1 MSTFTYPGVYIEELS
16 SGVHTITGVATS
28 IAAFVGWAP
37 MGPVTEATLVES
49 WAQYQSL
56 FGGLDSRSLLGY
68 AVNQFFA
75 NGGQQAYIIRLVWQQ
90 ALPPAPGTFPL
101 PAATSVAAGLGSAVT
116 QISASVGSI
125 TSAPVHLSVGTPVL
139 QGITISP
146 GNLPPIPYGISITFS
161 ATGNYSDGSTGAP
174 PSVAWSSSNPSV
186 ISFTS
191 GGTAVAQTQPGTA
204 VITATSGAISGSI
217 TVTITPAALMSITV
231 APASISLPAGQGV
244 PASGPPLGPTQQLT
258 ATANYADGTTKDV
271 TNVATWSPLPPTS
284 LPSSATA
291 VTATGLV
298 IAGNTAGPTTV
309 SAACFGVTGSAT
321 ATIAAAAVA
330 SVIIQQSAPVL
341 TANQTLP
348 LSAVVNFTDGTSS
361 AGSGTWTSSNTAS
374 ATISGN
380 SVKSTSTPGVS
391 TITFTTTVGGQ
402 TFTAG
407 TTLTVTGATL
417 NAISITPLN
426 PSVAQGLTLQ
436 LKATGFYSDGTS
448 ADLTTIADW
457 TTASADISVN
467 ASTGVVKGITVAP
480 SATVDISAT
489 WLLATNPTVNVAVT
503 DAVLQ
508 SITLSPSGFVSILPS
523 QTQHFTATLNYSGST
538 TPASPTITWNSSSPS
553 VASINSSGLATAQAQ
568 GGSLTLWA
576 SNPGAWGNSL
586 SVQVTSSPTPNR
598 FGLLVQQTTPS
609 GTVNTLE
616 SYSGLSV
623 TPTDPFY
630 VVTVI
635 DNDSNFITFINPA
648 TGTPVAPAATPS
660 PTTAPVILSGGSD
673 GSVLTP
679 ASDGNFE
686 VAMLFNSTAGVHLLD
701 RVDIFNLLCVP
712 AETDGP
718 TVQDLQEYCWTKRAF
733 YIVDSWQFST
743 TSGLQQTGPVGS
755 TSGSITGQYSINSAF
770 YFPWVEAP
778 DPLFGNRMALFP
790 PCGFVA
796 GIYAATDASR
806 GVWKAPAGIDASLTG
821 VLGLQHNLTD
831 QENGQ
836 LNIQAINCLR
846 EFKVYGDVLWGAR
859 TLQGNDQAG
868 SEWKY
873 VPIRRFALF
882 LESSLYDGTQ
892 WVVFEP
898 NDETLWGQIRLNVG
912 AFLQGLFLKGAF
924 AGTTPQQ
931 AYFVKCDAE
940 NNPPASVAQGIVN
953 ILVGFAPLFPA
964 EFVVIQIQQMA
975 GQTAS

>member
-37 MGPVTEATLVES
+37 MGPVDEAMLVES
-49 WAQYQSL
+49 WADYQAL

-68 AVNQFFA
+68 AVSQFFA
-75 NGGQQAYIIRLVWQQ
+75 NGGQQAYIVRLVWQQ
-90 ALPPAPGTFPL
+90 GLAAAPGTYPL
-101 PAATSVAAGLGSAVT
+101 PAATAVTAGLGSATT
-116 QISASVGSI
+116 QITASVGSI
-125 TSAPVHLSVGTPVL
+125 TSAPVNLSVGTPVL
-139 QGITISP
+139 QSITISP
-146 GNLPPIPYGISITFS
+146 GNLPPIPFGASVTFT
-161 ATGNYSDGSTGAP
+161 ATGNNSDGSTSTP
-174 PSVAWSSSNPSV
+174 PSVAWSSSDSNV
-186 ISFTS
+186 IAFTS
-191 GGTAVAQTQPGTA
+191 GGTAVAQTQAGSA
-204 VITATSGAISGSI
+204 VITATSGLISGSI
-217 TVTITPAALMSITV
+217 TVTVTAAALMSITV
-231 APASISLPAGQGV
+231 APATVTLAAGQGV

-271 TNVATWSPLPPTS
+271 TGIATWSPLPPAS
-284 LPSSATA
+284 LPSLTTA
-291 VTATGLV
+291 VTDSGLV
-298 IAGNTAGPTTV
+298 IAGNTAGSITV
-309 SAACFGVTGSAT
+309 SAVCLGVTGNSAVT
-321 ATIAAAAVA
+321 VNPAAVS
-330 SVIIQQSAPVL
+330 SVVVQQTAPVL
-341 TANQTLP
+341 TENKTLP
-348 LSAVVNFTDGTSS
+348 LSATVYYTDGTSV
-361 AGSGTWTSSNTAS
+361 AGSGSWTSSNTVS

-380 SVKSTSTPGVS
+380 SVTSTSTPGVS
-391 TITFTTTVGGQ
+391 TITFSTIVNGLTY
-402 TFTAG
+402 TAS
-407 TTLTVTGATL
+407 TTLTVTSATL

-426 PSVAQGLTLQ
+426 PSVPQGLTLQ

-457 TTASADISVN
+457 TTTSADISVN
-467 ASTGVVKGITVAP
+467 ANTGVVTGITVAA
-480 SATVDISAT
+480 SQAVNLGAT
-489 WLLATNPTVNVAVT
+489 WLLTSNPAVNVNVT

-523 QTQHFTATLNYSGST
+523 QTATFTATLNYSGST
-538 TPASPTITWNSSSPS
+538 TPIPPAITWNSSSPS
-553 VASINSSGLATAQAQ
+553 VATINSSGQAAAQAL

-576 SNPGAWGNSL
+576 SNPGAWGNTL
-586 SVQVTSSPTPNR
+586 SVQVTPSSTAGR
-598 FGLLVQQTTPS
+598 FGLLVQQTSPS
-609 GTVNTLE
+609 GTVSTLE

-623 TPTDPFY
+623 TSTDPYY

-635 DNDSNFITFINPA
+635 DNDSNYITFIPPGS
-648 TGTPVAPAATPS
+648 TTPLAPTATPS
-660 PTTAPVILSGGSD
+660 PTASAVSLSGGAD
-673 GSVLTP
+673 GAVLTP

-686 VAMLFNSTAGVHLLD
+686 TAMLSNATAGVYLLD

-712 AETDGP
+712 AETNGP
-718 TVQDLQEYCWTKRAF
+718 AIQDLQEYCWTKRAF
-733 YIVDSWQFST
+733 YIVDSWQLST

-796 GIYAATDASR
+796 GIYAATDAAR

-821 VLGLQHNLTD
+821 VLGLQYNLTD

-836 LNIQAINCLR
+836 LNIQAVNCLR
-846 EFKVYGDVLWGAR
+846 EFKVYGDVVWGAR

-868 SEWKY
+868 SQWKY

-912 AFLQGLFLKGAF
+912 SFLQGLFLQGAF

-940 NNPPASVAQGIVN
+940 NNPATSIAQGIVN
-953 ILVGFAPLFPA
+953 ILVGFAPLYPA